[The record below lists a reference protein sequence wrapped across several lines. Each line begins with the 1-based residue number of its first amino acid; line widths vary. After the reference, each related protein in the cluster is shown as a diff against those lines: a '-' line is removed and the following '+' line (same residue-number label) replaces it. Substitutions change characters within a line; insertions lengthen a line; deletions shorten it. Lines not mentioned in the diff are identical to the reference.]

1 MQSNNGIAFLRKLNQ
16 GDKKSRDFM
25 GDFLCPDFLEV
36 PDMSRGLLLLDAEE
50 KKFFREI
57 YENYKDD
64 MFYTAYVILENVQ
77 DTEDVL
83 QEAFVALL
91 SNMDKMEGNSP
102 QRTWNYIV
110 TIVKNKAINLYNKR
124 KKRTDMELP
133 LTEELVANIV
143 DEGVDIKFESIEQR
157 EFMKKILKE
166 INDAQRDILLMRY
179 YHDMSSVEI
188 GRLIGKDADSVR
200 HMVMRAKRNMRNAMI
215 EKGFWGGI

>member
-1 MQSNNGIAFLRKLNQ
+1 
-16 GDKKSRDFM
+16 M

-57 YENYKDD
+57 YENYKDE
-64 MFYTAYVILENVQ
+64 MFYTAFVILENVQ

-83 QEAFVALL
+83 QEAFIALL
-91 SNMDKMEGNSP
+91 SNMDKMKGNSP

-124 KKRTDMELP
+124 KKRVEMELP

-157 EFMKKILKE
+157 EFVKKVLKD
-166 INDAQRDILLMRY
+166 INDTQRDILLLRY

-200 HMVMRAKRNMRNAMI
+200 HMVMRAKRNIQKALI
-215 EKGFWGGI
+215 EKGFLGGI